1 MERTMDVQVAN
12 SPYYLRQDKFS
23 HDQLLENIDRFDA
36 SVEEG
41 KKIKAAI
48 RLVQNKVRN
57 SMMT

>member
-1 MERTMDVQVAN
+1 MDVQVAN
-12 SPYYLRQDKFS
+12 SPYYLRQDKFC

-48 RLVQNKVRN
+48 HLVQNKVR
-57 SMMT
+57 SYMMA